1 MCGLDHANSASP
13 TAKEAGGIRIGTSG
27 DAGATNLAQEAAN
40 SGQVVL
46 ASCAQRPTH
55 DVDTGDFEPRPG
67 HIAIVRPLIA
77 LPVATRNRTRMADN
91 RFLRA
96 HFSSRA

>member
-55 DVDTGDFEPRPG
+55 DVDTGDFEPRP
-67 HIAIVRPLIA
+67 
-77 LPVATRNRTRMADN
+77 VATRNRTRMADN